1 MKHKKIFRF
10 HSIRHQIMLI
20 FVGLMAVMLLAIWGV
35 NTWWLERY
43 YVDQKL
49 KVMEQAYT
57 DIDNAIQE
65 KLKEN
70 ENIGDILGEELE
82 EEWDIW
88 KKSAKGD
95 PDSDDLD
102 ENSTSSDADEQ
113 PKPKEKSPSDET
125 PSDHPNKEGT
135 LLGTIRNYS
144 EQNNIAISLIDSD
157 TGKTLV
163 SSGRD
168 SDFQTQKL
176 QRYVL
181 GMGHKHMQVLKQH
194 DNYVVEKN
202 RDFRS
207 SSTYMESWGYFSDN
221 RTMFIMSMPLASIQ
235 ESVALSNRFT
245 SWVGLI
251 VLVFGSIMMCFVTN
265 RITKPILKLSAL
277 SEEMSRLNFDV
288 AYEDDAQDEVGVL
301 GRSMN
306 SLSHSLKDAIG
317 ALQDAN
323 KQLQHDI
330 NEKIQIDEMRKEFI
344 ANVSHELKTPI
355 ALIQGYAEGLCDGMC
370 EDEESRSYYCE
381 VIMDEANKM
390 NKMVR
395 QLLTLTALEFGNDT
409 PSIEAFDA
417 SELVHDLVNSSSI
430 LIQQNEAM
438 VTVDMPETLMVMGD
452 EFKIEEVLTNYLTNA
467 MNHLGGE
474 HNIRIWSEV
483 MGDAAKIHVYNNG
496 NPIPEEDLPN
506 LWTKFYKVDKARTR
520 AYGGSGIGLSI
531 VKAIMEAHHQQYGV
545 ANCEDGVEF
554 WFTLALAY
562 PPNEIS
568 KSALEM

>member
-1 MKHKKIFRF
+1 MKHKKFFQF
-10 HSIRHQIMLI
+10 HSIRHRIMLI
-20 FVGLMAVMLLAIWGV
+20 FVGLMAAMLLAIWVV

-57 DIDNAIQE
+57 DIDNAIRE
-65 KLKEN
+65 KLEDN
-70 ENIGDILGEELE
+70 ENIADILSEELE

-88 KKSAKGD
+88 KKTAKVD
-95 PDSDDLD
+95 PDSEEEEEEKTPSETEEKQKPSGEVDSPQKEPGHL
-102 ENSTSSDADEQ
+102 EQ
-113 PKPKEKSPSDET
+113 P
-125 PSDHPNKEGT
+125 GT
-135 LLGTIRNYS
+135 LLGTIRRYS
-144 EQNNIAISLIDSD
+144 EQNNIAISIIDSD

-288 AYEDDAQDEVGVL
+288 SYEDDAKDEVGIL

-330 NEKIQIDEMRKEFI
+330 DEKIQIDEMRKEFI

-370 EDEESRSYYCE
+370 EDPESRSYYCE

-409 PSIEAFDA
+409 LSMEAFDA
-417 SELVHDLVNSSSI
+417 SELVHDLINSSSI
-430 LIQQNEAM
+430 LIQQNEAK
-438 VTVDMPETLMVMGD
+438 VTVDMPETLMVVGD

-467 MNHLGGE
+467 MNHLDDD
-474 HNIRIWSEV
+474 HNIRIFSETLDDV
-483 MGDAAKIHVYNNG
+483 AKIHVYNNG
-496 NPIPEEDLPN
+496 KPIPEEDLPN

-545 ANCEDGVEF
+545 ANCADGVEF
-554 WFTLALAY
+554 WFTLALA
-562 PPNEIS
+562 PKLPDENAEE
-568 KSALEM
+568 K

>member
-1 MKHKKIFRF
+1 MKHKKFFQF
-10 HSIRHQIMLI
+10 HSIRHRIMLI
-20 FVGLMAVMLLAIWGV
+20 FVGLMAAMLLAIWGV

-57 DIDNAIQE
+57 DIDNAILE
-65 KLKEN
+65 KLEDN
-70 ENIGDILGEELE
+70 ENIADILSEELE

-88 KKSAKGD
+88 KKTAKVD
-95 PDSDDLD
+95 PDS
-102 ENSTSSDADEQ
+102 EEEKTPSETEEKQKSSGEVDSPQKEPEHLEQ
-113 PKPKEKSPSDET
+113 P
-125 PSDHPNKEGT
+125 GT
-135 LLGTIRNYS
+135 LLGTIRRYS
-144 EQNNIAISLIDSD
+144 EQNNIAISIIDSD

-181 GMGHKHMQVLKQH
+181 GMGNKHMQVLKQH

-221 RTMFIMSMPLASIQ
+221 CTMFIMSMPLASIQ

-288 AYEDDAQDEVGVL
+288 SYEDDAKDEVGIL

-330 NEKIQIDEMRKEFI
+330 DEKIQIDEMRKEFI

-370 EDEESRSYYCE
+370 EDPESRSYYCE

-409 PSIEAFDA
+409 PSMETFDA
-417 SELVHDLVNSSSI
+417 SELVHDLINSSSI
-430 LIQQNEAM
+430 LIQQNEAK
-438 VTVDMPETLMVMGD
+438 VTVDMPETLMVVGD

-467 MNHLGGE
+467 MNHLDGD
-474 HNIRIWSEV
+474 HNIRIFSETLDDV
-483 MGDAAKIHVYNNG
+483 AKIHVYNNG
-496 NPIPEEDLPN
+496 KPIPEEDLPN

-545 ANCEDGVEF
+545 ANCADGVEF
-554 WFTLALAY
+554 WFTLALA
-562 PPNEIS
+562 PKLPDENAEE
-568 KSALEM
+568 K

>member
-1 MKHKKIFRF
+1 MKHKKFFQF
-10 HSIRHQIMLI
+10 HSIRHRIMLI
-20 FVGLMAVMLLAIWGV
+20 FVGLMAAMLLAIWVV

-57 DIDNAIQE
+57 DIDNAIRE
-65 KLKEN
+65 KLEDN
-70 ENIGDILGEELE
+70 ENIADILSEELE

-88 KKSAKGD
+88 KKTAKVD
-95 PDSDDLD
+95 PDSEEEEEEKTPSETEEKQKPSGEVDSPQKEPGHL
-102 ENSTSSDADEQ
+102 EQ
-113 PKPKEKSPSDET
+113 P
-125 PSDHPNKEGT
+125 GT
-135 LLGTIRNYS
+135 LLGTIRRYS
-144 EQNNIAISLIDSD
+144 EQNNIAISIIDSD

-288 AYEDDAQDEVGVL
+288 SYEDDAKDEVGIL

-330 NEKIQIDEMRKEFI
+330 DEKIQIDEMRKEFI

-370 EDEESRSYYCE
+370 EDPESRSYYCE

-409 PSIEAFDA
+409 LSMEAFDA
-417 SELVHDLVNSSSI
+417 SELVHDLINSSSI
-430 LIQQNEAM
+430 LIQQNEAK
-438 VTVDMPETLMVMGD
+438 VTVDMPETLMVVGD

-467 MNHLGGE
+467 MNHLDGD
-474 HNIRIWSEV
+474 HNIRIFSETLDDV
-483 MGDAAKIHVYNNG
+483 AKIHVYNNG
-496 NPIPEEDLPN
+496 KPIPEEDLPN

-545 ANCEDGVEF
+545 ANCADGVEF
-554 WFTLALAY
+554 WFTLALA
-562 PPNEIS
+562 PKLPDENAEE
-568 KSALEM
+568 K